1 MRNSGPLLA
10 AIAAA
15 VSMALSPS
23 AHAQTS
29 QQSPSAQSS
38 PRGDKAARDDAKSS
52 GNAQKSADAKVD
64 SGDRRL
70 MTRAAQMGL
79 AEVAASKVAMEKA
92 SRPEVKKFAEHMVK
106 EHEKSNAE
114 LKQIASSKG
123 VSLPTSPDAKHQD
136 ALKDLRGMS
145 GDKFDRQYM
154 QQAGVKDH
162 KASLDLFQDGAKK
175 AKDPELKAFF
185 EKNVTHIKQH
195 LAMAQDIAGQDGGD
209 ATRIGSGDATSGKKQ
224 SDREGSAPKS
234 SDRQGGAA
242 SGSK

>member
-1 MRNSGPLLA
+1 MRNNGPLIA
-10 AIAAA
+10 AIATA

-23 AHAQTS
+23 AYAQTS
-29 QQSPSAQSS
+29 QQSSSSQSS
-38 PRGDKAARDDAKSS
+38 PSGDKATRGEAKSS
-52 GNAQKSADAKVD
+52 SSAKKESEAKVD

-70 MTRAAQMGL
+70 MTRAAQMGI

-106 EHEKSNAE
+106 EHEKANSE

-154 QQAGVKDH
+154 QQAGIKDH
-162 KASLDLFQDGAKK
+162 KASLDLFEDGAKK
-175 AKDPELKAFF
+175 AKDPELKTFF
-185 EKNVTHIKQH
+185 EKNVTNIKQH

-209 ATRIGSGDATSGKKQ
+209 ASKKRGGDNASGKK
-224 SDREGSAPKS
+224 SEGGAPKS
-234 SDRQGGAA
+234 SDRQGGAG